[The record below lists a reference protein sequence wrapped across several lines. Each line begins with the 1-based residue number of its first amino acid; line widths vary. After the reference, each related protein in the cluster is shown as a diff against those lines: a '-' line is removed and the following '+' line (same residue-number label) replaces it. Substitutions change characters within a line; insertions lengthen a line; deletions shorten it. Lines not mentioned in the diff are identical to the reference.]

1 MEYFPIFLDL
11 KNRPA
16 LVVGGGELALRK
28 LRLLQKAGAQVTVVA
43 PRIAAEIE
51 GSGAALKRRGFVDG
65 DVGGQAIIFAATGL
79 EAVDDRVAT
88 AARQAGLPVN
98 VVDRP
103 RESSFIVPAIVER
116 DPIVVA
122 ISSGGAAPVLARR
135 LREAIERLLPSRLGR
150 LACFAESFRSAV
162 RGLRPDATARRRFWE
177 GFFEGPVAE
186 SVLAG
191 EEGRAREAMLS
202 LVNAPRAN
210 AQGDERP
217 TPGIVQLVGTG
228 PGNPDLLTLRA
239 LQVMQ
244 RADVAIHDRRIGSQ
258 ILDLLRRDAERIEVD
273 ALPQEEINELLAG
286 LAEAG
291 KRVVRLKG
299 GDPFVFG
306 RGGEELAYLRRR
318 GVATEAVPGIT
329 AALGCAASVGLSLT
343 HRDYAQ
349 AVTLIAGEGED
360 GLPQIDWAGIAGPRQ
375 TLAIYMGVGAAGRIA
390 RRLLESGL
398 AAETPVAVVENGTL
412 PDQRGVVGRLGALRA
427 LLRESGI
434 KGQAIIFVGEAAG
447 RLATSTAGAAS
458 PLALAG

>member
-103 RESSFIVPAIVER
+103 RESNFIMPAIVER

-162 RGLRPDATARRRFWE
+162 RGLQARRHGTPALLGRF
-177 GFFEGPVAE
+177 
-186 SVLAG
+186 L
-191 EEGRAREAMLS
+191 RR
-202 LVNAPRAN
+202 PR
-210 AQGDERP
+210 
-217 TPGIVQLVGTG
+217 
-228 PGNPDLLTLRA
+228 
-239 LQVMQ
+239 
-244 RADVAIHDRRIGSQ
+244 RRIGAGGGGGPGA
-258 ILDLLRRDAERIEVD
+258 RGH
-273 ALPQEEINELLAG
+273 ALSGQRP
-286 LAEAG
+286 
-291 KRVVRLKG
+291 KRQ
-299 GDPFVFG
+299 
-306 RGGEELAYLRRR
+306 
-318 GVATEAVPGIT
+318 
-329 AALGCAASVGLSLT
+329 C
-343 HRDYAQ
+343 
-349 AVTLIAGEGED
+349 AGE
-360 GLPQIDWAGIAGPRQ
+360 
-375 TLAIYMGVGAAGRIA
+375 
-390 RRLLESGL
+390 
-398 AAETPVAVVENGTL
+398 
-412 PDQRGVVGRLGALRA
+412 
-427 LLRESGI
+427 
-434 KGQAIIFVGEAAG
+434 
-447 RLATSTAGAAS
+447 
-458 PLALAG
+458 

>member
-43 PRIAAEIE
+43 PRIAAEIAS
-51 GSGAALKRRGFVDG
+51 SGAALKRRGFVDG

-103 RESSFIVPAIVER
+103 RESNFIMPAIVER

-202 LVNAPRAN
+202 LVNAPSVN
-210 AQGDERP
+210 AQGNERP

-258 ILDLLRRDAERIEVD
+258 ILDLLRRDAERVEVD
-273 ALPQEEINELLAG
+273 GLAQGEINELLAG

-291 KRVVRLKG
+291 KRVVRLKD

-306 RGGEELAYLRRR
+306 RGGEELAFLRRR
-318 GVATEAVPGIT
+318 GIATEAVPGIT

-360 GLPQIDWAGIAGPRQ
+360 GVAQIDWVGTVGPRQ
-375 TLAIYMGVGAAGRIA
+375 TLAIYMGVGAAGR
-390 RRLLESGL
+390 
-398 AAETPVAVVENGTL
+398 
-412 PDQRGVVGRLGALRA
+412 
-427 LLRESGI
+427 
-434 KGQAIIFVGEAAG
+434 
-447 RLATSTAGAAS
+447 
-458 PLALAG
+458 

>member
-28 LRLLQKAGAQVTVVA
+28 LRLLQKAGARVTVVA

-65 DVGGQAIIFAATGL
+65 DVGGQAIVFAATGL

-88 AARQAGLPVN
+88 AARHAGLPVN

-103 RESSFIVPAIVER
+103 RESSFITPAIVER

-135 LREAIERLLPSRLGR
+135 LREAIERMLPSRLGR

-177 GFFEGPVAE
+177 GFFESPVAE

-202 LVNAPRAN
+202 LVNTPSAEAPR
-210 AQGDERP
+210 

-258 ILDLLRRDAERIEVD
+258 ILDLLRRDAERVAVD
-273 ALPQEEINELLAG
+273 GLAQSEINELLAG

-291 KRVVRLKG
+291 KRVVRLKD

-318 GVATEAVPGIT
+318 GIATEAVPGIT

-360 GLPQIDWAGIAGPRQ
+360 GIAQIDWVGTVGPRQ

-427 LLRESGI
+427 LIRESGI
-434 KGQAIIFVGEAAG
+434 QGQAIIFVGEAAG
-447 RLATSTAGAAS
+447 RLAASSAGAAS